1 MDNSIGEIIRDY
13 RAKQRLTQDELG
25 HKYNTSG
32 PGIFKFERGYIR
44 PNLTLWLRMSQD
56 IGIPERKAV
65 LMHVRSRLPNDLQS
79 IIDPDSKPKAR
90 KRSVKG
96 LKDYKSISGAKEL
109 KAAARRD
116 TGLPKALRDLL
127 AEDSLWKSFKPT
139 GKEIE
144 TLRDKFGSLGR
155 GSKNSYREALRL
167 IRGFIDGV

>member
-1 MDNSIGEIIRDY
+1 MDNSIGEIIRKY
-13 RAKQRLTQDELG
+13 RAEQRLTQDELG
-25 HKYNTSG
+25 HRYNTSG

-44 PNLTLWLRMSQD
+44 PNLTLWLRMSRD

-65 LMHVRSRLPNDLQS
+65 LMHVRSKLPSDLQS
-79 IIDPDSKPKAR
+79 LIDTDSKPKAR
-90 KRSVKG
+90 RRGAKG

-127 AEDSLWKSFKPT
+127 AEDALWESFKPT

-144 TLRDKFGSLGR
+144 ALRDGFGSLGR
-155 GSKNSYREALRL
+155 GSKDLYREALRL
-167 IRGFIDGV
+167 IRGFTDFG